1 MSRSDPTQALAGAA
15 GTEALASRAGSKL
28 SRRTLFAG
36 VGTVGAL
43 AAAASL
49 LPGAQQVTDA
59 PEPTRREPP
68 ERGGGYA
75 LSEHVKR
82 YYRTTRL

>member
-1 MSRSDPTQALAGAA
+1 MTQPT
-15 GTEALASRAGSKL
+15 SKL

-36 VGTVGAL
+36 AGTAGAL

-49 LPGAQQVTDA
+49 VPATRDA
-59 PEPTRREPP
+59 EPTPVLPKEPP

-82 YYRTTRL
+82 YYRTTRI

>member
-1 MSRSDPTQALAGAA
+1 MSSDPSQARPGAA
-15 GTEALASRAGSKL
+15 GSQL

-36 VGTVGAL
+36 AGTVGAL

-49 LPGAQQVTDA
+49 LPGALEA
-59 PEPTRREPP
+59 PEAAAALPAPP

-75 LSEHVKR
+75 LSEHVQR

>member
-1 MSRSDPTQALAGAA
+1 MHKPPSESHSR
-15 GTEALASRAGSKL
+15 L

-36 VGTVGAL
+36 AGTVGAL

-49 LPGAQQVTDA
+49 LPGTPAEA
-59 PEPTRREPP
+59 PPEAAAPRPAP

-75 LSEHVKR
+75 LTDHVKH
-82 YYRTTRL
+82 YYKTTQI

>member
-1 MSRSDPTQALAGAA
+1 MSQQT
-15 GTEALASRAGSKL
+15 SKL

-36 VGTVGAL
+36 AGTVGAL

-49 LPGAQQVTDA
+49 VPAARDVEPVPA
-59 PEPTRREPP
+59 PSKEPP
-68 ERGGGYA
+68 ERGGGYS